1 MLKVNEKKIKMY
13 YIGVQNFQDFQKLNI
28 HKKFVDIPLH
38 IVYAVC
44 CILALPTGN
53 ARFGFFQAFSHLK
66 NSISIS

>member
-1 MLKVNEKKIKMY
+1 MVKDNEKKKCIILVCKTFNY
-13 YIGVQNFQDFQKLNI
+13 FRKLSM

-53 ARFGFFQAFSHLK
+53 ARFGFFPAFSHLK
-66 NSISIS
+66 NSISIP